1 MLDLSSIS
9 MLITAN
15 GRDRTRNEAAARA
28 AAELLGIARMDAAD
42 ALTRLESGA
51 NGLTHEQ
58 VEERLE
64 KFGHNIVAQEK
75 KRPVV
80 LQLLDRFYTNPINI
94 LLTVLAVI
102 TWA

>member
-9 MLITAN
+9 MLITAG
-15 GRDRTRNEAAARA
+15 GRDRAKSEVAARTA
-28 AAELLGIARMDAAD
+28 SELLAVARLDGAE
-42 ALTRLESGA
+42 ALTRLESNQ
-51 NGLTHEQ
+51 NGLTQEQ

-75 KRPVV
+75 KRPLI
-80 LQLLDRFYTNPINI
+80 LQLLERFYTNPINI

-102 TWA
+102 T